1 MPSTMKTRTEK
12 SSSGTRDGE
21 RDTIPSN
28 ESAASP
34 LVESLRTHLSK
45 WYATPLR
52 GARLNEKD
60 ARLLNV
66 PIEGGHFCG

>member
-28 ESAASP
+28 ESAVSP

-66 PIEGGHFCG
+66 VLEGECFCG

>member
-45 WYATPLR
+45 WYATPR
-52 GARLNEKD
+52 FQLNEKD
-60 ARLLNV
+60 ARLVNV
-66 PIEGGHFCG
+66 LIEGGHFCG

>member
-34 LVESLRTHLSK
+34 LVESLRTHLDK
-45 WYATPLR
+45 WYVTPR
-52 GARLNEKD
+52 FKLNEKD

-66 PIEGGHFCG
+66 LIEGGHFCG

>member
-45 WYATPLR
+45 WYATPS
-52 GARLNEKD
+52 NEKD
-60 ARLLNV
+60 ARLLDDV
-66 PIEGGHFCG
+66 LEGECFCG